1 MAAIEVLP
9 RRFIEVWQKA
19 EYVSDV
25 AQKLRLSKGA
35 CRMRAWRYKNHYG
48 VPLKVLPTTRPA
60 PVIDWDEM
68 AELAASL
75 LSDDEARRL
84 AATRAWGSQCSP
96 SMPCPCLAAHGP
108 FARRIILVNHGPFS
122 RSAESRT
129 ALTWPGGANALLHA
143 AAAVVVAQSG
153 GYRLRRLTPD
163 PHRTTRRPGRSYR
176 RKRSGYV

>member
-9 RRFIEVWQKA
+9 RRFIEVWQQA

-60 PVIDWDEM
+60 PLIDWDEM

-75 LSDDEARRL
+75 LPDDEARRL
-84 AATRAWGSQCSP
+84 AGWGSDDGHHPSDDSP
-96 SMPCPCLAAHGP
+96 P
-108 FARRIILVNHGPFS
+108 
-122 RSAESRT
+122 SA
-129 ALTWPGGANALLHA
+129 GGD
-143 AAAVVVAQSG
+143 G
-153 GYRLRRLTPD
+153 GDGDCR
-163 PHRTTRRPGRSYR
+163 
-176 RKRSGYV
+176 

>member
-9 RRFIEVWQKA
+9 RRFIEVWQKS

-75 LSDDEARRL
+75 LPDDEARRL
-84 AATRAWGSQCSP
+84 AGWRDDDDAETAEEPGTQTGAYAADSVEKAT
-96 SMPCPCLAAHGP
+96 AAGDNGP
-108 FARRIILVNHGPFS
+108 QEATI
-122 RSAESRT
+122 A
-129 ALTWPGGANALLHA
+129 
-143 AAAVVVAQSG
+143 
-153 GYRLRRLTPD
+153 
-163 PHRTTRRPGRSYR
+163 
-176 RKRSGYV
+176 

>member
-9 RRFIEVWQKA
+9 RRFIEVWQQS

-68 AELAASL
+68 AEFAASL
-75 LSDDEARRL
+75 LSDKDARQFAGRRDGDKENATEA
-84 AATRAWGSQCSP
+84 SNP
-96 SMPCPCLAAHGP
+96 
-108 FARRIILVNHGPFS
+108 
-122 RSAESRT
+122 
-129 ALTWPGGANALLHA
+129 
-143 AAAVVVAQSG
+143 
-153 GYRLRRLTPD
+153 
-163 PHRTTRRPGRSYR
+163 TTIPAGDADTC
-176 RKRSGYV
+176 K